1 MIRLTRG
8 LMLGALMAPVAAF
21 AQDQGTSGNGQMTC
35 ADFLTLDTQTQGTVL
50 LQVQA
55 GTPGST
61 PDSAPGGSAETAIG
75 GGAGLD
81 GSPGTQS
88 GATPDA
94 TGGGT
99 TTGAAPEAAPETP
112 PTNEGIQG
120 TGSESGSG
128 SGEGMAVPA
137 MLESVT
143 AHCRDTPTATVA
155 AAVQAAG
162 GQPGEG
168 GTAN

>member
-1 MIRLTRG
+1 MTRRTHV
-8 LMLGALMAPVAAF
+8 LVLCAMMAPAAAL
-21 AQDQGTSGNGQMTC
+21 AQDQGTTGNSTMTC

-50 LQVQA
+50 LQEQA
-55 GTPGST
+55 GTPGAP
-61 PDSAPGGSAETAIG
+61 PDGAPGASAETAIG

-99 TTGAAPEAAPETP
+99 TTGATPETP

-120 TGSESGSG
+120 TGSDAGSA
-128 SGEGMAVPA
+128 EGMAMPA
-137 MLESVT
+137 MLEAVV
-143 AHCRDTPTATVA
+143 AHCRDKPTVTVA
-155 AAVQAAG
+155 EAVRAADNGTGGGGAA
-162 GQPGEG
+162 
-168 GTAN
+168 N